1 MLGSKNIYM
10 FEIVNLSPLI
20 INRGSGS
27 YLKSIDYIPASS
39 ILGAFLSTKIPVNL
53 FNKEK
58 YEIEAGLSITDA
70 TPVDKMTNELNPPS
84 LVTLSTKYTNG
95 SEKIVDATK
104 TIVEYITG
112 IKPIGYENI
121 RLKKGPRFWKI
132 EDNKIERVTGPE
144 IIQQTVL
151 TLDDKTL
158 TVYTKEGST
167 KQKEGFLAHVQ
178 AIAPGCHF
186 AFEVAGEQ
194 SVVEEFAGVLKE
206 GLYVGALR
214 SKGYGLIKLIDFKEK
229 RVVQRE
235 PLKLEGDSG
244 KYYVLSVYG
253 NLDCAYLLKLRE
265 KLKQYKEV
273 YTSIGLQETKRWD
286 YNIFKKRWVVKS
298 GSVLI
303 YANAEKDIYD
313 LEHDS
318 LINANGGKI
327 IVNHPVITIN
337 E

>member
-1 MLGSKNIYM
+1 MSDSKNIYM
-10 FEIVNLSPLI
+10 FEVVNLSPLV
-20 INRGSGS
+20 INRGSGN
-27 YLKSIDYIPASS
+27 YLKTTDYIPASS
-39 ILGAFLSTKIPVNL
+39 ILGAFLSTKIPSDL

-58 YEIEAGLSITDA
+58 YKIEAGLSVTDA

-84 LVTLSTKYTNG
+84 LVTLSTKYING

-104 TIVEYITG
+104 LVVEYATG
-112 IKPIGYENI
+112 KKPIGYENI

-132 EDNKIERVTGPE
+132 EDNKIEKVSGTD

-158 TVYTKEGST
+158 TIYTKEENGE
-167 KQKEGFLAHVQ
+167 KVGFLAHVQ

-186 AFEVAGEQ
+186 GFEVVGEQ
-194 SVVEEFAGVLKE
+194 LVVEEFAGVLKE

-214 SKGYGLIKLIDFKEK
+214 SKGYGLIKLVDFKEK
-229 RVVQRE
+229 KVVQRA
-235 PLKLEGDSG
+235 PLKLEGDPNE
-244 KYYVLSVYG
+244 YYVLSVYG
-253 NLDCAYLLKLRE
+253 NLDYAYLLELRK

-273 YTSIGLQETKRWD
+273 YASIGFQEIKRWD
-286 YNIFKKRWVVKS
+286 YNVFKKRWVVKS

-318 LINANGGKI
+318 LINAKGGKI